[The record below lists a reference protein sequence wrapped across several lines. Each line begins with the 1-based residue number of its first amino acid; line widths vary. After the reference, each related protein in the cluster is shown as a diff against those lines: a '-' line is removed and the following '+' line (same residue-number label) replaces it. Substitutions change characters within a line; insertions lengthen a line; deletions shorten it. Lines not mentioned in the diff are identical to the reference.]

1 MTRDCGASRLGT
13 VVEVETLAQRLPAPV
28 RSALAL
34 AAFTLA
40 VVAVA
45 ALGGI
50 AASSS
55 RETYDRLDLPP
66 FAPPGWVFG
75 PVWTVLYVLI
85 AVAGWLVWREVGL
98 DRSIAVYAVQL
109 VLNALWTPIFFAG
122 DRYGLALVEIVVL
135 LAAVVATI
143 VMFARRSR
151 IAAALLVPYAGWV
164 AFATA
169 LNASIVLA
177 N

>member
-1 MTRDCGASRLGT
+1 VD
-13 VVEVETLAQRLPAPV
+13 TLADHSPAPA

-34 AAFTLA
+34 IGFALA
-40 VVAVA
+40 VLAAAVIGSLA
-45 ALGGI
+45 AT
-50 AASSS
+50 SS
-55 RETYDRLDLPP
+55 RETYERLDLPA

-75 PVWTVLYVLI
+75 PVWTLLYVLI

-109 VLNALWTPIFFAG
+109 GLNALWTPIFFAG
-122 DRYGLALVEIVVL
+122 DRYGLALIEIIVL

-143 VMFARRSR
+143 VLFARRSR
-151 IAAALLVPYAGWV
+151 TAAWLLAPYAAWV

-169 LNASIVLA
+169 LNAAIVLA

>member
-1 MTRDCGASRLGT
+1 
-13 VVEVETLAQRLPAPV
+13 VETLTQRPPAPA
-28 RSALAL
+28 RSAVAL
-34 AAFTLA
+34 AGFALA
-40 VVAVA
+40 VLAAA
-45 ALGGI
+45 ALGGL
-50 AASSS
+50 AATSS

-98 DRSIAVYAVQL
+98 DRSIAVYAGQL

-122 DRYGLALVEIVVL
+122 DRYGLALVEIAVL

-143 VMFARRSR
+143 VMFARRQR
-151 IAAALLVPYAGWV
+151 TAAALLLPYAAWV

-169 LNASIVLA
+169 LNAGIVLA

>member
-1 MTRDCGASRLGT
+1 MES
-13 VVEVETLAQRLPAPV
+13 LAQSRPAPV

-34 AAFTLA
+34 ALFVL
-40 VVAVA
+40 AVA
-45 ALGGI
+45 A
-50 AASSS
+50 AAVVGSLAATSS
-55 RETYDRLDLPP
+55 RETYAALDLPP
-66 FAPPGWVFG
+66 FAPPGWLFG

-98 DRSIAVYAVQL
+98 DRSMLAYGAQL

-122 DRYGLALVEIVVL
+122 DRYGIALVEIVVL
-135 LAAVVATI
+135 LTAVLLTLA
-143 VMFARRSR
+143 MFARRR
-151 IAAALLVPYAGWV
+151 RLAAGLLVPYAAWV

-169 LNASIVLA
+169 LNAAIVLT